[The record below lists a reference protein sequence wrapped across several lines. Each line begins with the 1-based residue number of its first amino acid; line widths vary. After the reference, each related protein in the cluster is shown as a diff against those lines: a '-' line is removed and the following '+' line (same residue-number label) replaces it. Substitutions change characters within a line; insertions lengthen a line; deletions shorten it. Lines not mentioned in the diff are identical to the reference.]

1 MNRQQRRAQARKAAR
16 KPTAFDRT
24 QAIEAAEAYLAQSP
38 GVTGA
43 TMIMPDGE
51 SLYIGADTARAWAS
65 EASRKG
71 NA

>member
-43 TMIMPDGE
+43 TMEHILP
-51 SLYIGADTARAWAS
+51 LL
-65 EASRKG
+65 
-71 NA
+71 